1 MEARTTTSP
10 GLFLHLY
17 FKLPGVADRSVK
29 ITAMVHPPAA
39 ARVLIVDDDP
49 QERQNLSTKVAALG
63 YAVET
68 AQDGEEALDKLS
80 SSVVDVI
87 VTDLMMPRM
96 DGVQLLKELL
106 ARGDVTPTIVLTS
119 FGSVDKAVSI
129 VKDFRAF
136 WYLEKPAQVTVLA
149 PLLERAIRQGN
160 LLNETQRLRRQL
172 GYEGV
177 LEDLIGSS
185 AAMRVVFS
193 GIQLAAPSS
202 ASVVITGES
211 GTGKELVAA
220 AIHKLSAR
228 SNGPFVPIN
237 CAALPETLIE
247 SELFGHEKGAFTGA
261 LERRAGCFEHANQG
275 TLFLDEIA
283 EMPIAMQAKLLRV
296 LEQSAVRRL
305 GGQREIPVD
314 VRVLAA
320 TNRPL
325 LEAIDK
331 KMLREDVYYRLNVFH
346 IELPPLRQRKEDIPA
361 LAAAFIRI
369 INKKNDCKVTD
380 LHPDVLW
387 QFMDYSWPGNVREL
401 RNVLERAIIVAREG
415 TVMAG
420 HLSPGFRAAPLHTP
434 PVASAPVPASRDS
447 ITVGAG
453 QRLEDVEREYI
464 RLTLKHSRTH
474 REAAGVLGISLR
486 TLHKRLAELKAA
498 DALTSTSAAV
508 GAEG

>member
-1 MEARTTTSP
+1 
-10 GLFLHLY
+10 
-17 FKLPGVADRSVK
+17 
-29 ITAMVHPPAA
+29 MVQTPAA

-49 QERQNLSTKVAALG
+49 LERQSLSAKVSSLG
-63 YAVET
+63 YAIET
-68 AQDGEEALDKLS
+68 AGDGEEALDKLS
-80 SSVVDVI
+80 SSVIDVI
-87 VTDLMMPRM
+87 ITDLMMPKM
-96 DGVQLLKELL
+96 DGSQLLQELL
-106 ARGDVTPTIVLTS
+106 TRGDLTPTIVLTS
-119 FGSVDKAVSI
+119 LGSVDKAVSI
-129 VKDFRAF
+129 VKDLRAF
-136 WYLEKPAQVTVLA
+136 WYMEKPAQISILA
-149 PLLERAIRQGN
+149 PLLERAVRQKS
-160 LLNETQRLRRQL
+160 LLNETERLRRQL
-172 GYEGV
+172 GYQGV
-177 LEDLIGSS
+177 LEDLVGSS

-193 GIQLAAPSS
+193 AIQLAAPSS

-211 GTGKELVAA
+211 GTGKELVAS
-220 AIHKLSAR
+220 AIHRLSPR
-228 SNGPFVPIN
+228 SGGPFVPVN

-314 VRVLAA
+314 VRVVAA

-325 LEAIDK
+325 LEAIEK

-346 IELPPLRQRKEDIPA
+346 IELPPLRQRKDDIPA
-361 LAAAFIRI
+361 LASSFIRS
-369 INKKNDCKVTD
+369 INKKNDCNVTD
-380 LHPDVLW
+380 IHPEVLW

-415 TVMAG
+415 VLMPS
-420 HLSPGFRAAPLHTP
+420 HLAPAFRLPQQRTTA
-434 PVASAPVPASRDS
+434 PVASPSPAAAVPSAAAPGAPAVDS
-447 ITVGAG
+447 ITVEAG
-453 QRLEDVEREYI
+453 KSLEEVEKQYI

-486 TLHKRLAELKAA
+486 TLHKRLSELKAA
-498 DALTSTSAAV
+498 DANMEAKAVSASDN
-508 GAEG
+508 